1 MNLATLR
8 VQQLQTW
15 TFDRSEILHLKT
27 QKRLT
32 FKFSFLKDMSS
43 DMPDIVFELF
53 MLQVFIF

>member
-43 DMPDIVFELF
+43 DRPDIVFE
-53 MLQVFIF
+53 